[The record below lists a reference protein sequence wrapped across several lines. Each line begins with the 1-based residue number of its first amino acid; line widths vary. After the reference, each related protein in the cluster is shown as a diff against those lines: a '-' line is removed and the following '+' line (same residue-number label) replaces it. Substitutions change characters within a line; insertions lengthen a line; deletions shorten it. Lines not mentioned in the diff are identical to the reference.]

1 MTGRF
6 SNSAEYSIDDVQ
18 LEPFINHLVVS
29 GHFLL
34 FSEHYQEEGTFIV
47 ADPTLLDRRECAVVI
62 IQRAFHVQRLS
73 YHTAFPSHVPNLHED
88 DMLPSYILIFRPAKP
103 FIWHGT
109 VVDGSDIPHI
119 DLDIKDLRIR
129 LVADGG
135 YSRLSKAKKR
145 FTEYFSNSPESSPD
159 EAPGGDDDEG
169 SNGESVGRMGK
180 MGTISC
186 VIEQQAHIPLVNREV
201 RKVVKATN
209 RLASVIMGSAD
220 AVKASVKGVP
230 QYQELLESWFLFAS
244 ENAHQVNLHLDSAS
258 ILKFNRSL
266 TQLGISWVSF
276 ICDDCD
282 ATDRKTF
289 RWAVNALEFARKR
302 VGTHV
307 ILRLPGEEFALL
319 RKKVAMCMSLLIRHF
334 DILGARSTLEAKR
347 ERERQEEIRRQQALE
362 AKLQTEDDAYL
373 RLMALE
379 DEDSTAQTSGYI
391 ASACVRSI
399 RMYRDRLSQELQGVD
414 GTRSGFDA
422 QERLVGR
429 VLDDNLPEDRSL
441 FLLASSHSNVSIRWQ
456 QGKFIGGGAFGSVY
470 LASNMDTGALMAV
483 KEIRFQDVS
492 GVLPNLFK
500 QIKDELSVME
510 MLRHPNI
517 VEYYGIEVHRDRV
530 YIFEEYCGGG
540 SLAALLELGR
550 IEDETVIQLY
560 ALQMLEGL
568 NYLHVKGIVH
578 RDIKP
583 DSKPPSRR
591 FVSLL
596 TFFQTF
602 SWITW
607 VS

>member
-1 MTGRF
+1 M
-6 SNSAEYSIDDVQ
+6 EDVQ
-18 LEPFINHLVVS
+18 LESFVNHLVMT

-34 FSEHYQEEGTFIV
+34 FSEQYQEEGSFIV
-47 ADPTLLDRRECAVVI
+47 ADPTLLDRREGAVVI

-73 YHTAFPSHVPNLHED
+73 CHTAFSNHVPTLHED
-88 DMLPSYILIFRPAKP
+88 DMPPSYILIFRPAKP
-103 FIWHGT
+103 FIWHGS
-109 VVDGSDIPHI
+109 VVDGRDIPHI

-135 YSRLSKAKKR
+135 HSRLSKAKKR
-145 FTEYFSNSPESSPD
+145 FTEYFSDSPESSPD
-159 EAPGGDDDEG
+159 EPPGEDDDGGFYE
-169 SNGESVGRMGK
+169 ESIGGAGKVGA
-180 MGTISC
+180 IPC

-220 AVKASVKGVP
+220 AVKASVKGMP

-244 ENAHQVNLHLDSAS
+244 ENAHQVNRHLDHAS
-258 ILKFNRSL
+258 RLKFNRSL

-307 ILRLPGEEFALL
+307 ILHLPGEEFPLL

-379 DEDSTAQTSGYI
+379 DEATTTQTSGYI

-399 RMYRDRLSQELQGVD
+399 RMYWDRLSQELQDVD
-414 GTRSGFDA
+414 GTRDGHDA
-422 QERLVGR
+422 QEKLVGR

-483 KEIRFQDVS
+483 KEIRFQDVL

-500 QIKDELSVME
+500 QIKDELNVME

-568 NYLHVKGIVH
+568 NYLHMKGIVH

-583 DSKPPSRR
+583 DSKPFSRR
-591 FVSLL
+591 FVPLL

-602 SWITW
+602 Y
-607 VS
+607 

>member
-6 SNSAEYSIDDVQ
+6 SNSAEYSMEDVQ
-18 LEPFINHLVVS
+18 LEHFINHLVTT

-47 ADPTLLDRRECAVVI
+47 SNPTLLEHREGTIQI

-73 YHTAFPSHVPNLHED
+73 CHAVFSNHVPTLHED
-88 DMLPSYILIFRPAKP
+88 EMPPSYLLIFRPAKP
-103 FIWHGT
+103 FVWHGA
-109 VVDGSDIPHI
+109 VVDGSDIPQI

-135 YSRLSKAKKR
+135 HSRLSKAKKR
-145 FTEYFSNSPESSPD
+145 FTEYFSDSPESCPD
-159 EAPGGDDDEG
+159 EPLGGEEDEG
-169 SNGESVGRMGK
+169 FYEESVGRTGRT
-180 MGTISC
+180 GTIPC
-186 VIEQQAHIPLVNREV
+186 IIEQQAHIPLVNREV

-220 AVKASVKGVP
+220 AVKASVKGIP
-230 QYQELLESWFLFAS
+230 QYQELLESWYLFAS
-244 ENAHQVNLHLDSAS
+244 ENAHQVSRHLDNAS
-258 ILKFNRSL
+258 RLKFNRSL

-307 ILRLPGEEFALL
+307 ILHLPGEEFALL

-379 DEDSTAQTSGYI
+379 EEDTTVQTSGYI
-391 ASACVRSI
+391 ASACVQSI
-399 RMYRDRLSQELQGVD
+399 RTYRDRLSQELQEVD
-414 GTRSGFDA
+414 GNRSGLDA
-422 QERLVGR
+422 QEKLVGR
-429 VLDDNLPEDRSL
+429 VLDDNIPEDRSL
-441 FLLASSHSNVSIRWQ
+441 FQLASSHLNVSIRWQ

-500 QIKDELSVME
+500 QIKDELNVME

-550 IEDETVIQLY
+550 IEDETIIQLY

-568 NYLHVKGIVH
+568 NYLHNQGIIH

-583 DSKPPSRR
+583 DSKPLSCG
-591 FVSLL
+591 FASC
-596 TFFQTF
+596 
-602 SWITW
+602 
-607 VS
+607 

>member
-1 MTGRF
+1 M
-6 SNSAEYSIDDVQ
+6 EDVP
-18 LEPFINHLVVS
+18 LEPFINHLVIT

-34 FSEHYQEEGTFIV
+34 FSDQYQEEGAFIV
-47 ADPTLLDRRECAVVI
+47 ADPTLLERREGAVVI
-62 IQRAFHVQRLS
+62 FQRAFRVQRLS
-73 YHTAFPSHVPNLHED
+73 CHAVFSSHVPTLHED

-119 DLDIKDLRIR
+119 DLDMKDSRIR
-129 LVADGG
+129 LIADGG
-135 YSRLSKAKKR
+135 HSRLSKAKKR
-145 FTEYFSNSPESSPD
+145 FTEYFSDSPESRVNEP
-159 EAPGGDDDEG
+159 PGRDDDGGFYE
-169 SNGESVGRMGK
+169 ESVGRTGK
-180 MGTISC
+180 MGVIPC

-220 AVKASVKGVP
+220 AVKASVKGMP

-244 ENAHQVNLHLDSAS
+244 ENAHQVNRHLDHAS
-258 ILKFNRSL
+258 RLKFNRSL

-307 ILRLPGEEFALL
+307 ILHLPGEEFALL

-347 ERERQEEIRRQQALE
+347 DRERQEEIRQQQELE

-373 RLMALE
+373 RLMGLE
-379 DEDSTAQTSGYI
+379 DEDAMAQTSGYI

-399 RMYRDRLSQELQGVD
+399 RMYRDRLSQELQDVD
-414 GTRSGFDA
+414 GTRSGLDA

-441 FLLASSHSNVSIRWQ
+441 FLLASSHLNVSIRWQ

-500 QIKDELSVME
+500 QIKDELNVME

-560 ALQMLEGL
+560 GLQMLEGL
-568 NYLHVKGIVH
+568 NYLHMKGIVH

-583 DSKPPSRR
+583 DSEPFSRR
-591 FVSLL
+591 FVPLL

-602 SWITW
+602 SWITR

>member
-1 MTGRF
+1 MTSRF
-6 SNSAEYSIDDVQ
+6 SNSAEYSVEDIP
-18 LEPFINHLVVS
+18 LEPFINHLVVT

-34 FSEHYQEEGTFIV
+34 FSEQYQEEGVFII
-47 ADPTLLDRRECAVVI
+47 ADPTLLDRREGAVVI
-62 IQRAFHVQRLS
+62 IQRAFRVQRLS
-73 YHTAFPSHVPNLHED
+73 CYAVFSSHVPTLHED

-103 FIWHGT
+103 FVWHGT
-109 VVDGSDIPHI
+109 VVDGSDIPHT
-119 DLDIKDLRIR
+119 DLDIKDSRVR

-135 YSRLSKAKKR
+135 HSRLSKAKKR
-145 FTEYFSNSPESSPD
+145 FTEYFTPESSPD
-159 EAPGGDDDEG
+159 ERSGEDDDGEFYE
-169 SNGESVGRMGK
+169 ESVGRTGK
-180 MGTISC
+180 MGAIPC

-220 AVKASVKGVP
+220 AVKASVKGMP

-244 ENAHQVNLHLDSAS
+244 ENAHQVNRHLDHAS
-258 ILKFNRSL
+258 RLKFNRSL

-307 ILRLPGEEFALL
+307 ILHLPGEEFALL

-347 ERERQEEIRRQQALE
+347 ERERQEEIRRQQELE

-373 RLMALE
+373 RLMGLE
-379 DEDSTAQTSGYI
+379 DEDAAAQTSGYI
-391 ASACVRSI
+391 ASACVRSV
-399 RMYRDRLSQELQGVD
+399 RMYRDRLSQELQDVD
-414 GTRSGFDA
+414 GSRSELDA

-441 FLLASSHSNVSIRWQ
+441 FLLASSHLNVSIRWQ

-500 QIKDELSVME
+500 QIKDELNVME

-568 NYLHVKGIVH
+568 NYLHIKGIVH

-583 DSKPPSRR
+583 DSKPFSRR
-591 FVSLL
+591 FVTLL
-596 TFFQTF
+596 TFSQTF
-602 SWITW
+602 SWITGA
-607 VS
+607 S

>member
-1 MTGRF
+1 M
-6 SNSAEYSIDDVQ
+6 EDVP
-18 LEPFINHLVVS
+18 LEPFINHLVIT

-34 FSEHYQEEGTFIV
+34 FSDQYQEEGAFIV
-47 ADPTLLDRRECAVVI
+47 ADPTLLDRREGAAVI
-62 IQRAFHVQRLS
+62 IQRAFRVQRLS
-73 YHTAFPSHVPNLHED
+73 CHAVFSSHVPTLHED

-103 FIWHGT
+103 FVWHGT

-119 DLDIKDLRIR
+119 DLDMKDSRIR
-129 LVADGG
+129 IIADGG
-135 YSRLSKAKKR
+135 HSRLSKAKKR
-145 FTEYFSNSPESSPD
+145 FTEYFSDSPESSLD
-159 EAPGGDDDEG
+159 EPPGRDDE
-169 SNGESVGRMGK
+169 ESVGRTGK
-180 MGTISC
+180 MGVIPC

-220 AVKASVKGVP
+220 AVKASVKGMP

-244 ENAHQVNLHLDSAS
+244 ENAHQVNRHLDHAS
-258 ILKFNRSL
+258 RLKFNRSL

-307 ILRLPGEEFALL
+307 ILHLPGEEFALL

-347 ERERQEEIRRQQALE
+347 DRERQEEIRQQQELE

-373 RLMALE
+373 RLMGLE
-379 DEDSTAQTSGYI
+379 DEDAMAQTSGYI

-399 RMYRDRLSQELQGVD
+399 RMYRDRLSQELQDVD
-414 GTRSGFDA
+414 GTRSGLDA

-441 FLLASSHSNVSIRWQ
+441 FLLASSHLNVSIRWQ

-500 QIKDELSVME
+500 QIKDELNVME

-560 ALQMLEGL
+560 GLQMLEGL
-568 NYLHVKGIVH
+568 NYLHIKGIVH

-583 DSKPPSRR
+583 DSKPFSRR
-591 FVSLL
+591 FVPLL
-596 TFFQTF
+596 TFFQIF
-602 SWITW
+602 SWITR